1 MAFLIDRGIAAE
13 SEEEFDAEGDRY
25 EELRSRLLGG
35 RTMKYEEMEELLAA
49 AKARNDQK
57 VVSALK
63 NVVDDPETEAV
74 FEEEIPDFPADE
86 FKGCPNHPDG
96 DKRPETRY
104 KFKDKYGRWIIVDK
118 AKKKKNALR
127 KNKTG
132 MNSIALA
139 AADDEL

>member
-1 MAFLIDRGIAAE
+1 
-13 SEEEFDAEGDRY
+13 
-25 EELRSRLLGG
+25 
-35 RTMKYEEMEELLAA
+35 MKYEEMEELLAA
-49 AKARNDQK
+49 AKAKNDQK
-57 VVSALK
+57 VVDALK

-74 FEEEIPDFPADE
+74 FEEEIPDFPPDD

-96 DKRPETRY
+96 DKRPETQY
-104 KFKDKYGRWIIVDK
+104 KIKDKYGRWIIVDK